1 MNDERD
7 EYGKRRPD
15 KFDETVERLGREV
28 GRKAEEWGAHVERK
42 ADEWSRRME
51 DKAERWSRKIE
62 RKAERRAWKDER
74 RAERDERRAERRE
87 EWHMRRQG
95 RYHEGRRTT
104 LYRSRSGKIS
114 GVCKGIADYYDFN
127 VRFVRLLF
135 VVLAFTTGFWPA
147 VITYVVA
154 AMVMKPEPVLP
165 LETEEDEEFYQSYSG
180 SRTMALHRLKRTY
193 DNLNRR
199 IQRLENTV
207 TARDF
212 DWDERLNR

>member
-1 MNDERD
+1 MNEHRD
-7 EYGKRRPD
+7 RE
-15 KFDETVERLGREV
+15 FEESVERLGRNIE
-28 GRKAEEWGAHVERK
+28 RKAEEWGRHVERK
-42 ADEWSRRME
+42 AEDFGRRVE
-51 DKAERWSRKIE
+51 EKAERFASKFE
-62 RKAERRAWKDER
+62 RKAERRAH
-74 RAERDERRAERRE
+74 RDERRAARRE
-87 EWHMRRQG
+87 GRTMRRHG
-95 RYHEGRRTT
+95 RSGERQTT
-104 LYRSRSGKIS
+104 LYRSRSGMIC
-114 GVCKGIADYYDFN
+114 GVCKGVADYYGFN
-127 VRFVRLLF
+127 VFWTRVLF
-135 VVLAFTTGFWPA
+135 VVAATSTTVTPA
-147 VITYVVA
+147 VILYIVA